1 MSEEKNYYAFISY
14 KREDEK
20 EAKRLQHQLEY
31 YQLPNQ
37 LRKDNPDLPEYV
49 RPVFRDMTDLEVGEL
64 SALIH
69 EALEQSHYLIVVCSP
84 RAAQSKWVNDEVE
97 YFISLG
103 KQDKIIPYIIEGVPH
118 ADDSSEECYPP
129 ALLQLSKEKELLGAN
144 INEVGKEAAGIR
156 VVSKMF
162 GIRFDMLY
170 QRYNRIKKR
179 KRVVVFTLGLLG
191 IILVMTL
198 LGYVS
203 YAHQQEEYKEF
214 EKRAFAYYLVQAYTD
229 NFLIP
234 LLNTFDDSKITEE
247 PLKVEPVQEE
257 VKTEVAKDSSVLAAT
272 AAIDDFLKKYEA
284 PAETPVDLGP
294 VEELKQEQPVAVEE
308 KVEEVPA
315 DPNSKYLNPIEDVV
329 EKPKYVE
336 NEPNY
341 VDITKPISYDSVDSI
356 IGELKKVTD
365 KVKKSKYKITT
376 EETNYDDVYT
386 ITIKIDKRNFL

>member
-214 EKRAFAYYLVQAYTD
+214 EKRVFAYSLVQGYTD

-234 LLNTFDDSKITEE
+234 LLNTFDDSATMAHHVLIYIPCCYSEIVSYKFWKSYDDYIESAYGISYSE
-247 PLKVEPVQEE
+247 NFVFPLKGRRREIFSHRKRLKDYNCMLYTDNARTVVAIKEVVDYKQSQQCLFSTQSQDEMIKEYTDLFIEQTKKKLEE
-257 VKTEVAKDSSVLAAT
+257 AIPNNPYRNNVHFITSQHVLDSVMNV
-272 AAIDDFLKKYEA
+272 I
-284 PAETPVDLGP
+284 
-294 VEELKQEQPVAVEE
+294 Q
-308 KVEEVPA
+308 
-315 DPNSKYLNPIEDVV
+315 
-329 EKPKYVE
+329 E
-336 NEPNY
+336 NE
-341 VDITKPISYDSVDSI
+341 KR
-356 IGELKKVTD
+356 
-365 KVKKSKYKITT
+365 
-376 EETNYDDVYT
+376 EE
-386 ITIKIDKRNFL
+386 